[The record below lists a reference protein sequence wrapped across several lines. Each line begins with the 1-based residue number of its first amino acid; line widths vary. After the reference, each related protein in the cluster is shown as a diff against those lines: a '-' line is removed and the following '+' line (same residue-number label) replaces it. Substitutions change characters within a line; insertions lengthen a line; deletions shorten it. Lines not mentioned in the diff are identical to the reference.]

1 MRSSALIKLCS
12 SVIDSSAQL
21 QQWKSWVW
29 LRGGGGAPKEAL
41 CSGWLFLTD
50 CALLPWP
57 PCLGRAQSVHSCGS
71 QRGLKQRECNWFS
84 SQAEKVYLKITLL
97 LTNYLWGPG
106 EVTLLQS
113 DQQKSSVV
121 SFLLSWRYLSGGVLQ
136 CRFPAVPEPR
146 WKKSEISS
154 EFLIFSLSPPSHC
167 WELLSQP
174 IAAALVSAVR
184 SHVSLE
190 WGIRGCTC
198 TSMKKKRWFR

>member
-29 LRGGGGAPKEAL
+29 LKGGGGAPKEAL

-84 SQAEKVYLKITLL
+84 SQAEKVYLKIALL

-113 DQQKSSVV
+113 DQQKSSVF
-121 SFLLSWRYLSGGVLQ
+121 SCISAELTLSQWR
-136 CRFPAVPEPR
+136 CFAVQ
-146 WKKSEISS
+146 ISS
-154 EFLIFSLSPPSHC
+154 SPGTEVEKVWNFFWISNFQSFPTIP
-167 WELLSQP
+167 LLG
-174 IAAALVSAVR
+174 AVESAH
-184 SHVSLE
+184 SSSSSGLEHVSLE
-190 WGIRGCTC
+190 WGIRGCAC